1 MKPHKTGGGAFAA
14 HSIQV
19 GNQGGLIMRELNES
33 EIVSVTGG
41 AFFIAPAVVK
51 AATWAVAT
59 ISGAAAFHFASEFVS
74 NS

>member
-1 MKPHKTGGGAFAA
+1 
-14 HSIQV
+14 
-19 GNQGGLIMRELNES
+19 MRELNES